1 MDLQRL
7 SSDIKDLKIIKDDL
21 FDRVQDKTIP
31 AKERQ
36 QYYSDYLL
44 VSEYYLKL
52 NSQQYHEHKKL
63 SNLN

>member
-1 MDLQRL
+1 MNLQRL
-7 SSDIKDLKIIKDDL
+7 SNDIKEIKAMMDDL
-21 FDRVQDKTIP
+21 FDRVNDSTIP

-44 VSEYYLKL
+44 VSEYYIKL
-52 NSQQYHEHKKL
+52 NSQQYHEQKRL